1 MDITLKRIKVLDNR
15 FIFAVECFYCKS
27 LANEFN
33 ANNEPVCP
41 KHAEQSVQW
50 IGGDSP
56 AQRESITLEGCTD
69 IEQYLTPPT
78 NH

>member
-1 MDITLKRIKVLDNR
+1 MDITLKKIKVLDNR

-50 IGGDSP
+50 IGGTLPDL
-56 AQRESITLEGCTD
+56 REVITLEDCTD
-69 IEQYLTPPT
+69 IEHSLTPPT

>member
-1 MDITLKRIKVLDNR
+1 MDITLKKIKVLDNR

-41 KHAEQSVQW
+41 KHAEQSAQW
-50 IGGDSP
+50 ICGDSP
-56 AQRESITLEGCTD
+56 AQREVITLEDCTD
-69 IEQYLTPPT
+69 IDAYITPHA